1 MVSLAHL
8 PKRLMHTFSLVSLQ
22 LVMRGQ
28 HARVLCTDLLYQVAA
43 LLLTTREGTCFEMMC
58 AECTRLS
65 MFKAHC

>member
-43 LLLTTREGTCFEMMC
+43 LLLTTREGTCFEM
-58 AECTRLS
+58 R
-65 MFKAHC
+65 